1 MVILI
6 NVIFKHFHVWSPA
19 VPSLDN
25 KKLRKIP
32 VFIKKQPKFVL
43 IIKISVPYF
52 MVSSFFWECNIH
64 TNLLCRLLGQK
75 NRKIIWSK
83 RVTC

>member
-43 IIKISVPYF
+43 LIIKNIFSVLHGF
-52 MVSSFFWECNIH
+52 
-64 TNLLCRLLGQK
+64 
-75 NRKIIWSK
+75 
-83 RVTC
+83 